1 MSFKVEIFT
10 NVRNGTEQGR
20 EKLVL
25 DLYYNKG
32 YTYRQI
38 AKELKMSPNQIRDII
53 RRHEEKDNAIANR
66 KRELSL
72 SSKAYKLYSKG
83 KNRAQV
89 AIMLDIPEPQATQVH
104 FEYFRLTGQDELI
117 SLYARTK
124 GKLSS
129 LLKLFDELAR
139 NRGMSIE
146 QIANVVETSLHK
158 LPNME
163 SLYDQA
169 KREVERLVEKRDYLL
184 FNINSLKKEL
194 AQLKEEEKRQ
204 RRMLALPSYNNY
216 YDNDQGGREFPIAT
230 SFHYNYDRRPLSF
243 MLPESPPPPELAD

>member
-1 MSFKVEIFT
+1 MVLKRE
-10 NVRNGTEQGR
+10 EK
-20 EKLVL
+20 EKLLL

-38 AKELKMSPNQIRDII
+38 TKELKMSPNQIRDII
-53 RRHEEKDNAIANR
+53 RRHEEKDNAIASR

-83 KNRAQV
+83 KNSVQV
-89 AIMLDIPEPQATQVH
+89 AIMLNISEPQATQFH

-129 LLKLFDELAR
+129 LLKLFDELALKR
-139 NRGMSIE
+139 EMSIE
-146 QIANVVETSLHK
+146 HIANVVEISLHK
-158 LPNME
+158 LPYME
-163 SLYDQA
+163 SLHDQV
-169 KREVERLVEKRDYLL
+169 KREVDRLEEKRDYML
-184 FNINSLKKEL
+184 FNINSLEKGL
-194 AQLKEEEKRQ
+194 VQLKEEEKRQ
-204 RRMLALPSYNNY
+204 RRMFALPSYNNY
-216 YDNDQGGREFPIAT
+216 YDDDKGGREFPTAT
-230 SFHYNYDRRPLSF
+230 SSHYNYDRRPLSF

>member
-1 MSFKVEIFT
+1 MSEMVLTREEK
-10 NVRNGTEQGR
+10 
-20 EKLVL
+20 EKLLL

-38 AKELKMSPNQIRDII
+38 TTELKMSPNQIRDII

-89 AIMLDIPEPQATQVH
+89 AIMLDIPEPQATQFH

-129 LLKLFDELAR
+129 LLKLFDELAV

-146 QIANVVETSLHK
+146 QIANVVEISLHK
-158 LPNME
+158 LPYME

-169 KREVERLVEKRDYLL
+169 KREVDRLEEKRDYLL

-194 AQLKEEEKRQ
+194 AEEEKRQ

-216 YDNDQGGREFPIAT
+216 YDNDKGGREFPTAT
-230 SFHYNYDRRPLSF
+230 SSHYNYDRRPLSF

>member
-1 MSFKVEIFT
+1 MVLSREEK
-10 NVRNGTEQGR
+10 
-20 EKLVL
+20 EKLLL

-38 AKELKMSPNQIRDII
+38 TTELKMSPNQIRDII

-72 SSKAYKLYSKG
+72 SSKAYKPYSKG

-89 AIMLDIPEPQATQVH
+89 AIMLDIPEAQATQFH

-129 LLKLFDELAR
+129 LLKLFDELAV

-146 QIANVVETSLHK
+146 HIANVVEISLHK
-158 LPNME
+158 LPYME
-163 SLYDQA
+163 SLHDQV
-169 KREVERLVEKRDYLL
+169 KREVDRLEEKRDYML

-194 AQLKEEEKRQ
+194 AEEEKRQ
-204 RRMLALPSYNNY
+204 RRMFALPSYNNY
-216 YDNDQGGREFPIAT
+216 YDNDKGGREFPTAT
-230 SFHYNYDRRPLSF
+230 SSHYNYDRRPLSF

>member
-1 MSFKVEIFT
+1 MVLSREEK
-10 NVRNGTEQGR
+10 
-20 EKLVL
+20 EKLLL

-38 AKELKMSPNQIRDII
+38 TTELKMSPNQIRDII

-89 AIMLDIPEPQATQVH
+89 AIMLDIPEPQATQFH

-129 LLKLFDELAR
+129 LLKLFDELAV

-146 QIANVVETSLHK
+146 QIANVVEISLHK

-194 AQLKEEEKRQ
+194 AEEEKRQ

-216 YDNDQGGREFPIAT
+216 YDNDKGGREFPTAT
-230 SFHYNYDRRPLSF
+230 SSHYNYDRRPLSF

>member
-1 MSFKVEIFT
+1 
-10 NVRNGTEQGR
+10 
-20 EKLVL
+20 
-25 DLYYNKG
+25 
-32 YTYRQI
+32 
-38 AKELKMSPNQIRDII
+38 
-53 RRHEEKDNAIANR
+53 
-66 KRELSL
+66 
-72 SSKAYKLYSKG
+72 
-83 KNRAQV
+83 
-89 AIMLDIPEPQATQVH
+89 MLDIPEPQATQFH

-129 LLKLFDELAR
+129 LLKLFDELAV

-146 QIANVVETSLHK
+146 HIANVVEISLHK
-158 LPNME
+158 LPYME
-163 SLYDQA
+163 SLHDQA

-216 YDNDQGGREFPIAT
+216 YDNDKGGREFPTAT
-230 SFHYNYDRRPLSF
+230 SSHYNYDRRPLSF

>member
-1 MSFKVEIFT
+1 MVLKRE
-10 NVRNGTEQGR
+10 EK
-20 EKLVL
+20 EKLLL

-38 AKELKMSPNQIRDII
+38 TTELKMSPNQIRDII
-53 RRHEEKDNAIANR
+53 RRHEEKDNAIASR

-83 KNRAQV
+83 KNSVQV
-89 AIMLDIPEPQATQVH
+89 AIMLNISEPQATQFH

-129 LLKLFDELAR
+129 LLKLFDELALKR
-139 NRGMSIE
+139 EMSIE
-146 QIANVVETSLHK
+146 PIANVVEISLHK
-158 LPNME
+158 LPYIE
-163 SLYDQA
+163 SLHDQA
-169 KREVERLVEKRDYLL
+169 KREVDRLEEKRDYML
-184 FNINSLKKEL
+184 FNINSLEKEL
-194 AQLKEEEKRQ
+194 VQLKEEEKRQ
-204 RRMLALPSYNNY
+204 RRMFALPSYNNY
-216 YDNDQGGREFPIAT
+216 YDDDKGGREFPTAT
-230 SFHYNYDRRPLSF
+230 SSHYNYDRRPLSF

>member
-1 MSFKVEIFT
+1 MVLSREEK
-10 NVRNGTEQGR
+10 
-20 EKLVL
+20 EKLLL

-38 AKELKMSPNQIRDII
+38 TTELKMSPNQIRDII

-89 AIMLDIPEPQATQVH
+89 AIMLDIPEPQATQFH

-146 QIANVVETSLHK
+146 QIANVVEISLHK

-194 AQLKEEEKRQ
+194 AEEEKRQ

-216 YDNDQGGREFPIAT
+216 YDNDKGGREFPTAT
-230 SFHYNYDRRPLSF
+230 SSHYNYDRRPLSF